1 LHQALLERWKPRF
14 SGASPKWDELK
25 LFRSLNMASM
35 AAALPSHGDF
45 TPYESG
51 RSVALW
57 VSAFEI
63 LAHPGGTGKSGYVQV
78 YDLLEKVDWQL
89 SACAEE
95 KYDPP
100 APMDRKKRRNLACW
114 AYSLI
119 NKARNDYLHGNPVN
133 ENNLLVKD
141 SKRPLLDYAPVLYRL
156 ALTGF
161 LGLEF
166 TEEAPDAEDAA
177 TCEAYEER
185 KFQFQKYQQDMEAA
199 LATILKPSASS

>member
-1 LHQALLERWKPRF
+1 
-14 SGASPKWDELK
+14 
-25 LFRSLNMASM
+25 
-35 AAALPSHGDF
+35 
-45 TPYESG
+45 
-51 RSVALW
+51 
-57 VSAFEI
+57 
-63 LAHPGGTGKSGYVQV
+63 
-78 YDLLEKVDWQL
+78 
-89 SACAEE
+89 
-95 KYDPP
+95 
-100 APMDRKKRRNLACW
+100 
-114 AYSLI
+114 
-119 NKARNDYLHGNPVN
+119 VN

-141 SKRPLLDYAPVLYRL
+141 SKPLLDYAPVLYRL